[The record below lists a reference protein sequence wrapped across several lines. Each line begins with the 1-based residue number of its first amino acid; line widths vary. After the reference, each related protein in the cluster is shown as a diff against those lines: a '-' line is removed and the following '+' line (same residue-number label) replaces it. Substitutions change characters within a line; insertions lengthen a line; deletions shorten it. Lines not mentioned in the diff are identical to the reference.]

1 VTGIEP
7 GNDHTDAQAGSLA
20 DARAD
25 AQAKRKVRL
34 AYVAAGCLTIAGLI
48 GLLVGDTT
56 RGVIILVVGVGVG
69 VAAVKQQRSL
79 S

>member
-1 VTGIEP
+1 MTGIEP
-7 GNDHTDAQAGSLA
+7 GDDYTTPQAHSLA

-34 AYVAAGCLTIAGLI
+34 AFVAAGCLTLAGVL
-48 GLLVGDTT
+48 GLLTGDTT
-56 RGVIILVVGVGVG
+56 RGVIILVVGLAVGV
-69 VAAVKQQRSL
+69 VAVKQQRSL